1 MTIRSGLSF
10 LAAAV
15 FAASSVFI
23 GCRPSQQARRGS
35 TAAKSS
41 ASQTKTMDSLL
52 MVQDKLITVV
62 DTMANIIA
70 TDRHRIL
77 ELEREVAKLKSLLEE
92 RAMNGG
98 AVTPPQVT
106 PPNSYNDRT
115 VTGLPMPPPTQ
126 SSTLQPDAQQST
138 SAPVVNDE
146 YTTALKKF
154 NSGNYTDALA
164 AFDDLSHKDAN
175 SPLAPNYMYWKGES
189 LYALG
194 EYNEAIRSFHD
205 VLEQYPQSSKAD
217 DAEFKI
223 GASYEKLGNT
233 LNAKTAYQ
241 RLLLSFPESEY
252 RNRAETRI
260 KKLQ

>member
-1 MTIRSGLSF
+1 MTIRFGLSI

-15 FAASSVFI
+15 LAASSVFI
-23 GCRPSQQARRGS
+23 GCRPSQQTRRGN
-35 TAAKSS
+35 TASAKST

-62 DTMANIIA
+62 DTMASIIA
-70 TDRHRIL
+70 QDRHRIL

-98 AVTPPQVT
+98 TPTPPAVT

-115 VTGLPMPPPTQ
+115 VTGLPVPSPPPTE
-126 SSTLQPDAQQST
+126 QPQAT
-138 SAPVVNDE
+138 SPPPQNDE
-146 YTTALKKF
+146 YTAALKQF
-154 NSGNYTDALA
+154 NAGNYTDALTS
-164 AFDDLSHKDAN
+164 FDDLSRKDPN
-175 SPLAPNYMYWKGES
+175 SALAPNYVYWKGES

-205 VLEQYPQSSKAD
+205 VLDKYPQSSKAD

-223 GASYEKLGNT
+223 GASYEKLGNS

-241 RLLLSFPESEY
+241 RLMLSFPESEY
-252 RNRAETRI
+252 RNRAEARL